1 MTRPGTGAERGGPWP
16 PVSVWRVAL
25 AGRCPRCGR
34 GALFDGVLSVAPAC
48 TVCGLGLRA
57 HDAGDGPA
65 VLAIFVLGALLV
77 GGAMWLEF
85 THEPPLWVHAVLW
98 PVVALPL
105 AIAVMRPAKAALV
118 ALQYRHRRDEM
129 RPG

>member
-1 MTRPGTGAERGGPWP
+1 
-16 PVSVWRVAL
+16 
-25 AGRCPRCGR
+25 
-34 GALFDGVLSVAPAC
+34 VLSVAPAC
-48 TVCGLGLRA
+48 TVCRLDLRA

-65 VLAIFVLGALLV
+65 VLAIFVLGAVLV

-85 THEPPLWVHAVLW
+85 TLEPPLWLHAVLW

-105 AIAVMRPAKAALV
+105 AVAVMRPAKAALV

-129 RPG
+129 RAD

>member
-1 MTRPGTGAERGGPWP
+1 MVAGHGSESGGPWP
-16 PVSVWRVAL
+16 PVSIWRTAL
-25 AGRCPRCGR
+25 AGRCPRCGQ
-34 GALFDGVLSVAPAC
+34 GALFDGVLSVRPSCA
-48 TVCGLGLRA
+48 VCGLDLKA

-65 VLAIFVLGALLV
+65 VLAIFVLGGLLV

-98 PVVALPL
+98 PVLSLPL
-105 AIAVMRPAKAALV
+105 AVGVMRPAKAALV

-129 RPG
+129 QSG

>member
-1 MTRPGTGAERGGPWP
+1 MTTPDTGAERGGPWP
-16 PVSVWRVAL
+16 PVSVWRTAF
-25 AGRCPRCGR
+25 AARCPRCGK
-34 GALFDGVLSVAPAC
+34 GPLFDGVLSVAPAC

-85 THEPPLWVHAVLW
+85 THEPPLWVHMVLW

-105 AIAVMRPAKAALV
+105 AVAVMRPAKAALV

-129 RPG
+129 QAG

>member
-1 MTRPGTGAERGGPWP
+1 MADMDDRARGGPWP

-34 GALFDGVLSVAPAC
+34 GPLFEGVLAVRPSCP
-48 TVCGLGLRA
+48 VCGLDLKA

-77 GGAMWLEF
+77 GGAMWLKF

-98 PVVALPL
+98 PLVSLPL

-118 ALQYRHRRDEM
+118 ALQYRHRQGEM
-129 RPG
+129 QSG

>member
-1 MTRPGTGAERGGPWP
+1 MVADGGSANGGRWP
-16 PVSVWRVAL
+16 PVSIWRVAL

-34 GALFDGVLSVAPAC
+34 GPLFDGLLSVRPSC
-48 TVCGLGLRA
+48 PVCGLDLKA

-85 THEPPLWVHAVLW
+85 TREPPLWVHAVLW
-98 PVVALPL
+98 PVVSLPL

-118 ALQYRHRRDEM
+118 GLQYRHRRDEM
-129 RPG
+129 QSGR

>member
-1 MTRPGTGAERGGPWP
+1 MDADRGNGSGGPWP
-16 PVSVWRVAL
+16 PVSVWRASF

-34 GALFDGVLSVAPAC
+34 GALFEGVLSVRPVCA
-48 TVCGLGLRA
+48 VCGLDLKA

-65 VLAIFVLGALLV
+65 VLAIFLLGAVLV
-77 GGAMWLEF
+77 GGALWLEF
-85 THEPPLWVHAVLW
+85 RHAPPLWVHAVVW
-98 PVVALPL
+98 PVLSLPL

-129 RPG
+129 RQG

>member
-1 MTRPGTGAERGGPWP
+1 MTTPDTGAERGGPWP
-16 PVSVWRVAL
+16 PVSVWRTAF
-25 AGRCPRCGR
+25 AARCPRCGK
-34 GALFDGVLSVAPAC
+34 GPLFDGVLSVAPAC

-77 GGAMWLEF
+77 GGAMWLEV
-85 THEPPLWVHAVLW
+85 THEPPLWVHMVLW

-105 AIAVMRPAKAALV
+105 AVAVMRPAKAALV

-129 RPG
+129 QAG

>member
-1 MTRPGTGAERGGPWP
+1 MAAGHSIESGGPWP

-34 GALFDGVLSVAPAC
+34 GPLFEGVLSVRPSCPAC
-48 TVCGLGLRA
+48 GLDLKA

-85 THEPPLWVHAVLW
+85 TREPPLWVHAVLW
-98 PVVALPL
+98 PVVSLPL
-105 AIAVMRPAKAALV
+105 AVAVMRPAKAALV
-118 ALQYRHRRDEM
+118 ALQYRHRLDEM
-129 RPG
+129 QSG

>member
-1 MTRPGTGAERGGPWP
+1 
-16 PVSVWRVAL
+16 VAL

-34 GALFDGVLSVAPAC
+34 GPLFDGLLSVRPSC
-48 TVCGLGLRA
+48 PVCGLDLKA

-65 VLAIFVLGALLV
+65 VLAIFLLGALLV

-85 THEPPLWVHAVLW
+85 TREPPLWVHAVLW
-98 PVVALPL
+98 PVVSLPL

-118 ALQYRHRRDEM
+118 GLQYRHRRDEM
-129 RPG
+129 QSGR